1 MGHRGGAR
9 RDPLGGEWFGKFL
22 SVRKLPE
29 CDPQAEASLALVA
42 DAQSTVL
49 GETDLKTSG
58 LHLIDQVMLGVA
70 SAVVA
75 RRGTG
80 IYLPAQHDSRWKTG
94 LAQAQGRAHD
104 LSRAAAKQSPVGVVP
119 FLESLCLSSL
129 LFKDAMICVKP
140 TTVSNRIHADLACA
154 SLGPAMVS
162 DSQISWSDWGAV
174 LESVSLPTAEVSLL
188 MWART
193 GDFQRVLP
201 QGAYWWCCPGRPT
214 C

>member
-94 LAQAQGRAHD
+94 LAQLQRCAHD
-104 LSRAAAKQSPVGVVP
+104 LSRVAAGWGPSVPREPSPEGSAVHGRIDP
-119 FLESLCLSSL
+119 CQADHRRLSTGST
-129 LFKDAMICVKP
+129 P
-140 TTVSNRIHADLACA
+140 A
-154 SLGPAMVS
+154 SLGASLGADMVCTS
-162 DSQISWSDWGAV
+162 TSTVA
-174 LESVSLPTAEVSLL
+174 
-188 MWART
+188 
-193 GDFQRVLP
+193 
-201 QGAYWWCCPGRPT
+201 
-214 C
+214 